1 MCAYDFTQGWLGV
14 SRWSLEFLNQV
25 KDIAQEA
32 GRAILQIYQQDDVGI
47 QTKRDQSPLTQA
59 DLASHHIIIEALK
72 TLTPEIPILSEEG
85 EILDEKVDTFWC
97 VDPLDG
103 TKEFIKKND
112 EFTVNIALIKEH
124 QPVLGVIHVPVT
136 NETFMALQG
145 EGAFKIHNNQTQ
157 RLTKQSDENHSL
169 PIFAVSRSHLNEKT
183 KAFIDRH
190 QATTI
195 PAGSSLKLTL
205 LAEGKADAYPRFGAT
220 SLWDMAAGHAI
231 LKETGGEIYTLDQQ
245 PLVYNVNKILNPD
258 LIAVRDKNI
267 KFNVEEKHES

>member
-1 MCAYDFTQGWLGV
+1 MRAHDFTQGWLSV

-25 KDIAQEA
+25 KDIASDA
-32 GRAILQIYQQDDVGI
+32 GRTILQIYQQDDVGI
-47 QTKRDQSPLTQA
+47 QTKRDQSPMTQA
-59 DLASHHIIIEALK
+59 DLASHNIITKALK
-72 TLTPEIPILSEEG
+72 QLTPDIPILSEEG
-85 EILDEKVDTFWC
+85 QTLNGEVDTFWC

-112 EFTVNIALIKEH
+112 EFTVNIALVEQH

-145 EGAFKIHNNQTQ
+145 EGAFKVYNNQTQ
-157 RLTKQSDENHSL
+157 TLTKQSNENHAP

-183 KAFIDRH
+183 KAFIDLH
-190 QATTI
+190 QAKTR

-205 LAEGKADAYPRFGAT
+205 LAEGKTDAYPRFGPT

-245 PLVYNVNKILNPD
+245 PLVYNINQIINPD
-258 LIAVRDKNI
+258 LIAVRDKNM

>member
-1 MCAYDFTQGWLGV
+1 MRAHDFTQGWLGV
-14 SRWSLEFLNQV
+14 SRWSLELLDQV
-25 KDIAQEA
+25 KSIAKEA

-47 QTKRDQSPLTQA
+47 QTKHDQSPLTQA

-112 EFTVNIALIKEH
+112 EFTVNIAMVEQH
-124 QPVLGVIHVPVT
+124 QPVLGVVHVPVT
-136 NETFMALQG
+136 HETFMALQG
-145 EGAFKIHNNQTQ
+145 EGAFKVQDNQTQ
-157 RLTKQSDENHSL
+157 RLAKQSGGNHAP

-183 KAFIDRH
+183 KAFIDSH

-205 LAEGKADAYPRFGAT
+205 LAEGKADAYPRFGPT

-231 LKETGGEIYTLDQQ
+231 LKETGGEIYTLDQH
-245 PLVYNVNKILNPD
+245 PLVYNMNQILNPD
-258 LIAVRDKNI
+258 LIAVRDKNL
-267 KFNVEEKHES
+267 KLNVEERHEA

>member
-1 MCAYDFTQGWLGV
+1 MRARDFNICWLGMT
-14 SRWSLEFLNQV
+14 RWSLELLDQV
-25 KDIAQEA
+25 KGIAEEA

-47 QTKRDQSPLTQA
+47 QTKHDQSPLTQA

-85 EILDEKVDTFWC
+85 EILDEKEDTFWC

-112 EFTVNIALIKEH
+112 EFTVNIALVEQH
-124 QPVLGVIHVPVT
+124 QPVLGVVHVPVT

-145 EGAFKIHNNQTQ
+145 EGAFKVQDNQTHT
-157 RLTKQSDENHSL
+157 LTKQSNENHSP

-190 QATTI
+190 
-195 PAGSSLKLTL
+195 
-205 LAEGKADAYPRFGAT
+205 
-220 SLWDMAAGHAI
+220 
-231 LKETGGEIYTLDQQ
+231 
-245 PLVYNVNKILNPD
+245 
-258 LIAVRDKNI
+258 
-267 KFNVEEKHES
+267 